1 MAVTTLATDS
11 RVQKFLSQFLAEY
24 TRDSGF
30 RPYMSRGANSVI
42 CAKYELTS
50 GGKTLNIPLVT
61 RLTGAGVTGNSTL
74 NGNEEALGNY
84 NQSIAIEWYR
94 NAVTLTKAE
103 QHYSMFDMLRAARDQ
118 LQIWASSSLRDDIIA
133 AMQSIDG
140 VAYGTATE
148 AQKDAWLDN
157 NTDRVLFGAAKSNV
171 SQSAPAGGATND
183 HSASLANIDNTDD
196 KLTSGKV
203 QLMKRIAKTA
213 DPHIRPMRHQA
224 DGTREYYVLF
234 CNSLQFRD
242 LSADTVI
249 QQANRDARP
258 RNVDSNPL
266 FQSGD
271 LIYDGVIIREIPE
284 IPVISGAGAS
294 SIDVAP
300 AFLCGAQAVGLAWG
314 QEPTA
319 TRKVED
325 DYGFAP
331 GVGIEEARGV
341 EKMRF
346 NDKDHGMVTGYFASV
361 ADT

>member
-1 MAVTTLATDS
+1 
-11 RVQKFLSQFLAEY
+11 
-24 TRDSGF
+24 
-30 RPYMSRGANSVI
+30 
-42 CAKYELTS
+42 
-50 GGKTLNIPLVT
+50 
-61 RLTGAGVTGNSTL
+61 
-74 NGNEEALGNY
+74 
-84 NQSIAIEWYR
+84 
-94 NAVTLTKAE
+94 
-103 QHYSMFDMLRAARDQ
+103 
-118 LQIWASSSLRDDIIA
+118 
-133 AMQSIDG
+133 
-140 VAYGTATE
+140 
-148 AQKDAWLDN
+148 
-157 NTDRVLFGAAKSNV
+157 
-171 SQSAPAGGATND
+171 
-183 HSASLANIDNTDD
+183 
-196 KLTSGKV
+196 
-203 QLMKRIAKTA
+203 
-213 DPHIRPMRHQA
+213 
-224 DGTREYYVLF
+224 
-234 CNSLQFRD
+234 
-242 LSADTVI
+242 
-249 QQANRDARP
+249 
-258 RNVDSNPL
+258 VDSNPL